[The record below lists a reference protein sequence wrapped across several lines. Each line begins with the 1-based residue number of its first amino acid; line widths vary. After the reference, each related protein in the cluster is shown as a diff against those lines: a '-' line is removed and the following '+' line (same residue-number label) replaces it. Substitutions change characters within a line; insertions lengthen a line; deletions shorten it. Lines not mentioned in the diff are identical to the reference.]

1 VTARRRLQLHGVE
14 EGVATVE
21 TEEGRLFDLPAWML
35 PAGARAGD
43 RFDAQV
49 EPAGADAVRLRIRR
63 DDEATTRG
71 RAEAAARLGRLTRDD
86 DGGDLDL

>member
-14 EGVATVE
+14 DGVATVE

-43 RFDAQV
+43 RFEARV
-49 EPAGADAVRLRIRR
+49 EAGGDAVRMRIER
-63 DDEATTRG
+63 DEEEMARG
-71 RAEAAARLGRLTRDD
+71 RAEAAARLGRLTRED
-86 DGGDLDL
+86 DGGDVDL

>member
-1 VTARRRLQLHGVE
+1 LAAPRRLQLHGVE

-21 TEEGRLFDLPAWML
+21 TEEGRLFELPAWML
-35 PAGARAGD
+35 PDGARAGD

-49 EPAGADAVRLRIRR
+49 EPAGADAVRLRIQR
-63 DDEATTRG
+63 DEEATTRG
-71 RAEAAARLGRLTRDD
+71 RGEAAARLDRLTRED

>member
-1 VTARRRLQLHGVE
+1 VTARRRLQIHGVE

-43 RFDAQV
+43 RFDARV
-49 EPAGADAVRLRIRR
+49 EAGSDAVRLRIERHE
-63 DDEATTRG
+63 EATARG
-71 RAEAAARLGRLTRDD
+71 RAEVASRLDRLTRED